1 MLGKDICNYS
11 ECTGCYACANVC
23 PKRCISLK
31 DDKYGEIHPV
41 VDQSA
46 CIDCKLCQKTCPNNR
61 ERNYSYPNHCYA
73 AWLDDEEERKI
84 CASGGIATIITKYI
98 LGKGGILFGSRYDKQ
113 LNPIIKWTDQVK
125 DIDAYKGSR
134 YVQTKVGDDTFR
146 QVKQF
151 LTEGKSVVYV
161 GTPCQISG
169 LYAFL
174 KKPYEKLIT
183 VDLICHGVSP
193 TTYFKQEIDYLSK
206 KFNLSDIADARFRG
220 NDGNNYRLTLWNKDR
235 RKLFPVNNYRQKIF
249 DTSYLDDYYI
259 QGFLKGVSL
268 RENCYSC
275 KYARPDRISDITIG
289 DFIGLGKKVPF
300 NYDTHA
306 NISSVTTNTQKGFD
320 FLMSVKDTCQHL
332 VLIERDYIERL
343 EYKPSLV
350 EPFKRDPRNQMFR
363 KLYASEGFSKAI
375 RLVMEDELRE
385 EYHKRLMSC
394 IHPKIFIKNNL
405 KYIIGKH
412 GIEMLKKIKGLL
424 YSSK

>member
-1 MLGKDICNYS
+1 MLGKDICNYT

-31 DDKYGEIHPV
+31 DDKFGEIHPV
-41 VDQSA
+41 VDQNA

-61 ERNYSYPNHCYA
+61 ERKYSYPNHCYA
-73 AWLDDEEERKI
+73 AWLDNKKEREI
-84 CASGGIATIITKYI
+84 CASGGIATIISKYI
-98 LGKGGILFGSRYDKQ
+98 LGKGGVLFGSRYDQ
-113 LNPIIKWTDQVK
+113 LLNPVITWTDQLK
-125 DIDAYKGSR
+125 DIEAYKGSR
-134 YVQTKVGDDTFR
+134 YVQSKVGNDTFR

-151 LTEGKSVVYV
+151 LSEGKPVVYI

-174 KKPYEKLIT
+174 RKPYEKLVT

-206 KFNLSDIADARFRG
+206 KFNLTGISDARFRG
-220 NDGNNYRLTLWNKDR
+220 NDGNNFRLTLWNKDR
-235 RKLFPVNNYRQKIF
+235 RKLFPKNNYRQKIF
-249 DTSYLDDYYI
+249 DVCYLDDYYI

-289 DFIGLGKKVPF
+289 DFIGLGKKIPF
-300 NYDTHA
+300 EYHTQS
-306 NISSVTTNTQKGFD
+306 NISSITTNTQKGYD
-320 FLMSVKDTCQHL
+320 LLMSIKAACQQLIL
-332 VLIERDYIERL
+332 VERDYKERL

-363 KLYASEGFSKAI
+363 KLYTAEGFSKAI
-375 RLVMEDELRE
+375 RLVMESELHE
-385 EYHKRLMSC
+385 EYHKRLKSC
-394 IHPKIFIKNNL
+394 IQPKTFIKNNIKWIL
-405 KYIIGKH
+405 GKK
-412 GIEMLKKIKGLL
+412 GTEMLKKIKGVL
-424 YSSK
+424 

>member
-1 MLGKDICNYS
+1 MLGKDICNYT

-31 DDKYGEIHPV
+31 DDKFGEIHPV
-41 VDQSA
+41 VDQNA

-61 ERNYSYPNHCYA
+61 ERKYSYPNHCYA
-73 AWLDDEEERKI
+73 AWLDNKKEREI
-84 CASGGIATIITKYI
+84 CASGGIATVISKYI
-98 LGKGGILFGSRYDKQ
+98 LGKGGVLFGSRYDQ
-113 LNPIIKWTDQVK
+113 LLNPVITWTDQLK
-125 DIDAYKGSR
+125 DIEAYKGSR
-134 YVQTKVGDDTFR
+134 YVQSKVGNDTFR

-151 LTEGKSVVYV
+151 LSEGKPVVYI

-174 KKPYEKLIT
+174 KTPYEKLVT

-206 KFNLSDIADARFRG
+206 KFNLTGISDARFRG
-220 NDGNNYRLTLWNKDR
+220 NDGNNYR
-235 RKLFPVNNYRQKIF
+235 QKIF
-249 DTSYLDDYYI
+249 DVCFLDDYYI
-259 QGFLKGVSL
+259 QGFLRGVSL

-300 NYDTHA
+300 EYHTHA

-320 FLMSVKDTCQHL
+320 FLMSVKDACQQL
-332 VLIERDYIERL
+332 VLVERAYKERL

-363 KLYASEGFSKAI
+363 KLYTSEGFAKAI
-375 RLVMEDELRE
+375 RSVMGDEIHK
-385 EYHKRLMSC
+385 EYHKRLKSC
-394 IHPKIFIKNNL
+394 IQLKMFIMNNIKRHL
-405 KYIIGKH
+405 GKH
-412 GIEMLKKIKGLL
+412 GVAILKRIKGTF
-424 YSSK
+424 